1 VNWTSRG
8 LEDYN
13 IESGW
18 KLERLQIN
26 IMPVKELER
35 PSTIYGP
42 VPSWRFGRSLGID
55 PIVQTSIC
63 SFNCIYC
70 QLGQI
75 QRITAERR
83 EYVPTEW
90 VREDLQPVAWAGVD
104 VVTISGSGEPTLAT
118 NLAEIIAA
126 IKKATD
132 KNVHILSNATL
143 FGLPEVRQS
152 VAAADVVACKLDAVD
167 DEILQRMNRP
177 AAGIT
182 LERIVDGI
190 VALRGAYSGK
200 LSLQIM
206 LMPAN
211 LPRLGEWA
219 TFIKRIQPD
228 EIQLN
233 TPKRAYPL
241 EWYRESRGD
250 HDRQADARK
259 NRVLKTISQ
268 AEAAEAERV
277 LQAATG
283 IKIISV
289 YGES

>member
-90 VREDLQPVAWAGVD
+90 VREDLQPV
-104 VVTISGSGEPTLAT
+104 
-118 NLAEIIAA
+118 A